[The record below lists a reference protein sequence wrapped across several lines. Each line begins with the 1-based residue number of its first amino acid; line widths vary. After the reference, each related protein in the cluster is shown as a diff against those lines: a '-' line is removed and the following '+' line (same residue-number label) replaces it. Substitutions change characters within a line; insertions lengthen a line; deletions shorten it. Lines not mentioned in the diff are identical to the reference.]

1 MIPANIY
8 CIFAVI
14 SCLWHPRIK
23 ALNKERSAHGIKDSL
38 ASFTPWVK
46 DVPHIC
52 PSLPEID
59 LPMTIPSNVHLC
71 GPILLATTP
80 VERSDPELLEWL
92 QKAPTVLVALG
103 THHEARANIVRE
115 LALGIRVLLDTR
127 PDIQILWK
135 LKADKSSQDE
145 DEHMVSST
153 LGKELENGRV
163 RIESWLKA
171 DPVAILETGNIVCF
185 VHHGGAN
192 SYFEATWYVLRST
205 HPYRICD

>member
-14 SCLWHPRIK
+14 SCLWAPRIK
-23 ALNKERSAHGIKDSL
+23 ALNAERSAHGINDRL

-59 LPMTIPSNVHLC
+59 LPMSIPSNAHFC

-80 VERSDPELLEWL
+80 VAQSDSGLLEWL
-92 QKAPTVLVALG
+92 QRAPTVLVALG
-103 THHEARANIVRE
+103 THHEARADIVRE
-115 LALGIRVLLDTR
+115 LALGLRIILDAR

-135 LKADKSSQDE
+135 LKADKSSQDQ
-145 DEHMVSST
+145 DEHMVATT
-153 LGKELENGRV
+153 LGKEIENGRV
-163 RIESWLKA
+163 KIESWLKA
-171 DPVAILETGNIVCF
+171 DPIAILGTGNIVAY

-192 SYFEATWYVLRST
+192 SYFEATW
-205 HPYRICD
+205 